1 MNNHRIESLKGLRTL
16 IAAPPPMMSKRL
28 QQTIDE
34 HCLTIIERSTACALG
49 YLDPALDIQYFNLS
63 EAGVLRAEGRDIHLT
78 WPSDRC
84 VPALLEQA
92 TAHACSLL
100 FIMPGIGFALRANGH
115 CSVRRDTA
123 GTRLEFRVDALF
135 LHCSRAKV
143 RAGFWELRPPLAAPG
158 VGAEGTGGLC
168 DAAQAFIAASPYLLM
183 LTSNGTG
190 ATEISPR
197 GDPDGFVRVR
207 DRRTLLIPERPGNKV
222 ACSLSNI
229 LSADAVTL
237 SFLIPGSR
245 IALSVVGRA
254 QLTADPERLRL
265 LAINGKLPV
274 VATVLL
280 VERYRFVSCSE
291 LVEAGLWRKETHISE
306 GDMPSFAKMLSEH
319 MNGKGL
325 LGKATTLVVD
335 AVVRHDLKNLY

>member
-1 MNNHRIESLKGLRTL
+1 MNHHRIESLKSLRTL

-28 QQTIDE
+28 QPSIDE
-34 HCLTIIERSTACALG
+34 YCLTIIEHSTACALG
-49 YLDPALDIQYFNLS
+49 YLDPAVDIQYFNLS
-63 EAGVLRAEGRDIHLT
+63 DGGVMRAEGRDIHLA
-78 WPSDRC
+78 WPADRR
-84 VPALLEQA
+84 VPALLEHAAAQ
-92 TAHACSLL
+92 ACSLF

-115 CSVRRDTA
+115 CSLRQDGA
-123 GTRLEFRVDALF
+123 GSRLEFRVDALF

-143 RAGFWELRPPLAAPG
+143 RAGFWEARLPLAVPDAG
-158 VGAEGTGGLC
+158 EEGTGPLS

-183 LTSNGTG
+183 LTHNGAG

-197 GDPDGFVRVR
+197 GDPDGFVCVR
-207 DRRTLLIPERPGNKV
+207 DEQTLLIPERPGNKV

-229 LSADAVTL
+229 LSAEAVTL
-237 SFLIPGSR
+237 SFLIPGSS

-254 QLTADPERLRL
+254 QLTTDPALL
-265 LAINGKLPV
+265 QPLAIKGKLPV
-274 VATVLL
+274 VATILQ
-280 VERYRFVSCSE
+280 VERYRFVSCSA

-306 GDMPSFAKMLSEH
+306 RDIPSFAKMLSEH

-325 LGKATTLVVD
+325 LGKATTVVVG